1 MNWVNPRKALSLV
14 RPNSLP
20 RSRPQTRFDYGKL
33 LVLTLCILLFAG
45 TVRGQSLIVVS
56 GGNTISQGGTS
67 SINAIPNMPNL
78 VLSVNGGTCDDA
90 FSYQIS
96 ITYSD
101 QAGATTGTN
110 VTFNAEDVEG
120 DQSSTVNWSGNFEG
134 GNATITWT
142 FDGVQQSS
150 FNFFVNGTNPPNS
163 TVDSYLS
170 NGDGA
175 WFKQNLVAY
184 ESGAYKYAP
193 YNRYHQFVATPYD
206 PVWGTPDGIG
216 LMQLEPPNR
225 HSGDSDFW
233 AWTTNVVDG
242 LINLLDGLESN
253 AESVLE

>member
-1 MNWVNPRKALSLV
+1 MTGVVPQGALSLM
-14 RPNSLP
+14 RPNSLL

-56 GGNTISQGGTS
+56 GGNTVSQGGTS
-67 SINAIPNMPNL
+67 SINTIPNMPNL
-78 VLSVNGGTCDDA
+78 VLSVNGGTSCDA

-96 ITYSD
+96 ITYTD

-110 VTFNAEDVEG
+110 VTFNAQDVEG
-120 DQSSTVNWSGNFEG
+120 DQSSTVSWLNNFEG

-150 FNFFVNGTNPPNS
+150 FGFFINGTNPPNS

-184 ESGAYKYAP
+184 ESGAYTYAP
-193 YNRYHQFVATPYD
+193 YNQYHQFVATPYD
-206 PVWGTPDGIG
+206 PVWGAPTALALCNWSLPVGPMVMKTTG
-216 LMQLEPPNR
+216 PGPLMWPTACR
-225 HSGDSDFW
+225 Y
-233 AWTTNVVDG
+233 
-242 LINLLDGLESN
+242 
-253 AESVLE
+253 